1 MSTNITDI
9 KSEAERLLSELQ
21 RGNEYI
27 IAQVDNR
34 MRRAVAEY
42 PRDTVIRAVAG
53 VIERMAINDPSR
65 VISQGEIGEVYNN
78 LLGLNSNTQFRE
90 ALGDLLNSKI
100 EKTSTTNSEF
110 ISKNRDTQD
119 GSLDVLAGV
128 DNELKILFEQSEDK
142 YDRDK
147 IASAKYRVESELA
160 TSGFNKT
167 RTKFAGGNSKF
178 LVFSSDLD
186 TNRGAV
192 RVYVPCEA
200 ETNNLPSVFV
210 AGDQFIELNAHNIQN
225 HIIESANFR
234 TQLPP
239 VHAILHSLNIL
250 TSQAQKTMPESEFN
264 KIAKKIPTDKTMP
277 LAAPSLLGQMPEGKP
292 LGIVEMPRVDVPEPL
307 KILASDLEEQMVET
321 ALEFP
326 LVSVRTAKK
335 MLVAEINAM
344 GFSGTQVKIAAPT
357 QDGFICEA
365 IINAPSGKVSIEVP
379 IEMKKNRPLM
389 PSVFAKDDQVF
400 YFDEDSVKAF
410 VSKGTNRDTYINRD
424 NQLLDV
430 DISKLR
436 NLLVKSSIDK
446 DFETC
451 DEILAVAAERFDP
464 VTYKNLVNDFNSIL
478 KNASLT
484 TEESCCSRQVK
495 SPNSIYKYC
504 GHYNVPLHDVLQDE
518 GGSCCLK
525 KTYFSRKAQKSEGAM
540 FSNAKVLISE

>member
-178 LVFSSDLD
+178 
-186 TNRGAV
+186 
-192 RVYVPCEA
+192 
-200 ETNNLPSVFV
+200 
-210 AGDQFIELNAHNIQN
+210 
-225 HIIESANFR
+225 
-234 TQLPP
+234 
-239 VHAILHSLNIL
+239 
-250 TSQAQKTMPESEFN
+250 
-264 KIAKKIPTDKTMP
+264 
-277 LAAPSLLGQMPEGKP
+277 
-292 LGIVEMPRVDVPEPL
+292 
-307 KILASDLEEQMVET
+307 
-321 ALEFP
+321 
-326 LVSVRTAKK
+326 
-335 MLVAEINAM
+335 
-344 GFSGTQVKIAAPT
+344 
-357 QDGFICEA
+357 
-365 IINAPSGKVSIEVP
+365 
-379 IEMKKNRPLM
+379 
-389 PSVFAKDDQVF
+389 
-400 YFDEDSVKAF
+400 
-410 VSKGTNRDTYINRD
+410 
-424 NQLLDV
+424 
-430 DISKLR
+430 
-436 NLLVKSSIDK
+436 
-446 DFETC
+446 
-451 DEILAVAAERFDP
+451 
-464 VTYKNLVNDFNSIL
+464 
-478 KNASLT
+478 
-484 TEESCCSRQVK
+484 
-495 SPNSIYKYC
+495 
-504 GHYNVPLHDVLQDE
+504 
-518 GGSCCLK
+518 
-525 KTYFSRKAQKSEGAM
+525 
-540 FSNAKVLISE
+540 